1 MQELRRRRTLHK
13 IKGKQFTNMLNSG
26 TDSKENNASAVK
38 FILEEWMEYIVVDEN
53 LEVTPENLGMR
64 KILLDENDRKKAG
77 KVVMEQ

>member
-1 MQELRRRRTLHK
+1 MRTR
-13 IKGKQFTNMLNSG
+13 G
-26 TDSKENNASAVK
+26 TDDKENNAPAVK